1 MSSAAAAAAQ
11 GANLSAQQVEYLRVL
26 QENQLLRQ
34 YLAQC
39 QTLIQHLARQQQQ
52 QQGTMASVA
61 VGAAATAAP
70 AAIPAAA

>member
-39 QTLIQHLARQQQQ
+39 QTLIQHLRQQQQ

-70 AAIPAAA
+70 AAIPSAA